1 MKILAIYREEEKDI
15 ADRMKFFLEKE
26 KISVELF
33 DLNIQGAEGVSR
45 IAGFFP
51 RSGIKEKDEN
61 SLDVPSHVLIVSSLP
76 RQWFDFL
83 AGFAYGSSVPFLVCG
98 ETAIADIPK
107 QVVFSFIPFLTE
119 DSLQKHLQNEYEA
132 FKRQEEAKGIIKA
145 QETLLRMGIPLTMES
160 LAHCAA
166 EGGIQ
171 EISLFLAAGFSP
183 DTRNMAGVPLLN
195 IAARKGNREVFHT
208 LIMDGAQLNLT
219 AEDRGTTALIDSVMC
234 KNCDMVAELIHARA
248 DLNVKSKDG
257 QTALVIAVGAG
268 SAEIVEA
275 LLKAGADPDISD
287 SMGVSARK
295 YAALFKKDSIT
306 SLFAAYAPQKE
317 V

>member
-1 MKILAIYREEEKDI
+1 MKILVIYREEEKEI
-15 ADRMKFFLEKE
+15 AGRMKFFLEKE
-26 KISVELF
+26 KISVQLF
-33 DLNIQGAEGVSR
+33 DLNTQGAEGVSR

-51 RSGIKEKDEN
+51 RSGIRENDEN
-61 SLDVPSHVLIVSSLP
+61 SQAVPTHVLIVSALP
-76 RQWFDFL
+76 GQWFDFL

-98 ETAIADIPK
+98 EAAIADIPK

-119 DSLQKHLQNEYEA
+119 DSLQKHLLNEYEA
-132 FKRQEEAKGIIKA
+132 FKRQEEARGIIKA
-145 QETLLRMGIPLTMES
+145 QETLLHMGIPLTRES

-195 IAARKGNREVFHT
+195 IAARKGNRDVFHT
-208 LIMDGAQLNLT
+208 LLLDGAQLNLT

-234 KNCDMVAELIHARA
+234 KNNDMVTELIHAGA

-268 SAEIVEA
+268 STGIVEA
-275 LLKAGADPDISD
+275 LLKAGADPDIAD

-295 YAALFKKDSIT
+295 YAALFRQSAIT
-306 SLFAAYAPQKE
+306 SLFETYAPPKE